1 MEKVIKEFEEKGY
14 ITNNGYG
21 KEIPHSEL
29 LELEVDVL
37 TPCALENQITSEN
50 ADRIKAK
57 IISEGAN
64 GPTTPEADEIL
75 SKKGIIVVPDI
86 LANSGG
92 VVVSYF
98 EWVQNLQNYYWEF
111 DEVQKKEDL
120 LLSKAFEDVWNL
132 AEKYNTT
139 LRNASYM
146 KSIERIAKAMKLRGW
161 Y

>member
-1 MEKVIKEFEEKGY
+1 MV
-14 ITNNGYG
+14 
-21 KEIPHSEL
+21 L
-29 LELEVDVL
+29 LLL
-37 TPCALENQITSEN
+37 KRT
-50 ADRIKAK
+50 R
-57 IISEGAN
+57 
-64 GPTTPEADEIL
+64 